1 MIFPSAARR
10 GARAALRSSVWGDRA
25 VAARVPFQLNPEDR
39 PQVQELRFQ
48 HPDPHCQQRCWLL
61 WLLEHD
67 LTNAQAE
74 DLVGVSR
81 TTAWRWRQTY
91 QAEGLSGLL
100 TRAVPERTGALLP
113 QAATLAED
121 FRHQPPH
128 TVAEAA
134 ARIEQRTGLRRGRTQ
149 VRQFLRHTL
158 GLRWRR
164 AAAVPCPPKQT
175 LAEHV
180 QTQAVFR
187 DNQLEPVLAAA
198 RAGQGH
204 VFFVDAAH
212 FVLGSFLCC
221 LWSAARVFLKAAS
234 GRQRYNVLGAWN
246 AVTHTLTAVTNT
258 SYVNATTVCDLLH
271 QIAAQGLV
279 GPLTLVLDN
288 ARYQRC
294 HVVQDLAAQL
304 GIRLLFLPS
313 YSPNLNLIERLWKFV
328 RSEALNG
335 HYHTDFAAFRAAIDQ
350 CLAEIDT
357 KHRDSLQTLM
367 THEFQ
372 TFENV
377 SILAA

>member
-1 MIFPSAARR
+1 MAPC
-10 GARAALRSSVWGDRA
+10 
-25 VAARVPFQLNPEDR
+25 VPFHLNPEDR
-39 PQVQELRFQ
+39 QQVEQLRYG
-48 HPDPHCQQRCWLL
+48 HPDPHCQERCWLL

-67 LTNAQAE
+67 LPNAQAE
-74 DLVGVSR
+74 NLVGVSR

-100 TRAVPERTGALLP
+100 TRAVPARTAALLP
-113 QAATLAED
+113 QAQTLAAD
-121 FRHQPPH
+121 FHQHPPH

-134 ARIEQRTGLRRGRTQ
+134 ERIEQRTGIRRGLTQ
-149 VRQFLRHTL
+149 VRWFLRHTL

-164 AAAVPCPPKQT
+164 AAAVPCPPKKT
-175 LAEHV
+175 LVEHC
-180 QTQAVFR
+180 QTQAEFR
-187 DNQLEPVLAAA
+187 DSQLAPVLAAA

-221 LWSAARVFLKAAS
+221 LWSVTRVFLKAAA

-246 AVTHTLTAVTNT
+246 AVTNTVTAVTNT
-258 SYVNATTVCDLLH
+258 DYVNSATVCELLR

-294 HVVQDLAAQL
+294 HLVQDLAAQL

-328 RSEALNG
+328 RGKALNG
-335 HYHTDFAAFRAAIDQ
+335 QYHTDFTAFRAAIDK

-357 KHRDSLQTLM
+357 KHRDQLRTLM

-377 SILAA
+377 SIMAA

>member
-1 MIFPSAARR
+1 MT
-10 GARAALRSSVWGDRA
+10 LH
-25 VAARVPFQLNPEDR
+25 VPFQLTPEDR
-39 PQVQELRFQ
+39 PQVEHLRSY
-48 HPDPHCQQRCWLL
+48 HPDPPCQQRCWLL
-61 WLLEHD
+61 WLLEHN
-67 LTNAQAE
+67 LPNAQAE
-74 DLVGVSR
+74 NLVGVSR

-91 QAEGLSGLL
+91 QAEGLSAVL
-100 TRAVPERTGALLP
+100 TRAVPQRASAWLP
-113 QAATLAED
+113 HAPTLAED
-121 FRHQPPH
+121 LGQHPPH

-134 ARIEQRTGLRRGRTQ
+134 ERIAQRTGVRRGLTQ
-149 VRQFLRHTL
+149 VRLFLRHVL
-158 GLRWRR
+158 GWRWRR

-180 QTQAVFR
+180 QTQAEFR
-187 DNQLEPVLAAA
+187 DSQLEPVLAAA

-204 VFFVDAAH
+204 VFFVEAAH

-221 LWSAARVFLKAAS
+221 LWTAVRVFLKAAS
-234 GRQRYNVLGAWN
+234 GRQRYHVLGAWN
-246 AVTHTLTAVTNT
+246 AVTNTLTAVTNT
-258 SYVNATTVCDLLH
+258 DYVNAATVCELLY

-279 GPLTLVLDN
+279 GPSTVVLDN

-294 HVVQDLAAQL
+294 QLVQDLAAQR

-328 RSEALNG
+328 RGEALNG
-335 HYHTDFAAFRAAIDQ
+335 HYHTDFTAFRAAIDQ
-350 CLAEIDT
+350 CLAEIET
-357 KHRDSLQTLM
+357 KHRDKLRTLR